1 MKKLLLLLLLFSCNH
16 KKPNK
21 KQTVH
26 LTRTEADYK
35 FIPNTLSVNE
45 LIATLERSVC
55 VYGKYVGF
63 AGKKSPV
70 YENYEILLSTLND
83 STWYSLCNSKA
94 VTMRYYA
101 YHALHNKKSPLAE
114 KAWHLLENDNT
125 VVCWKSADLEMTCSL
140 NYLLKPIAK

>member
-21 KQTVH
+21 QQTIH

-35 FIPNTLSVNE
+35 FIPNTLSVQE
-45 LIATLERSVC
+45 LITTLERSDC

-70 YENYEILLSTLND
+70 YENYEILLSKLSD
-83 STWYSLCNSKA
+83 SSWYRLCNSKA

-101 YHALHNKKSPLAE
+101 YLALRNKKSPLAE
-114 KAWHLLENDNT
+114 TAWHLLENDNT
-125 VVCWKSADLEMTCSL
+125 VVCWKSADQEITCSL
-140 NYLLKPIAK
+140 NFLLKPVSK